1 VPVVEP
7 SSMDAN
13 AGNAGNLIPRSK
25 VFSDARRCNLDPSD
39 DRFDRLRDVAL
50 LDDLGPVLNS
60 KERGFTPTQA
70 KRFIDLLTIGKE
82 LRSKRPRASELAFFL
97 CWSGERD
104 VPPELVCEQIERSVL
119 AFLRWFGRECDRR
132 RTPIDGNLRSEKRWE
147 RIGRSWAR
155 FVTKS
160 MWRKYLDRP
169 VIRDLIGATFAAVF
183 RAIFSAASFESVAGK
198 LRNIAFV
205 VVGRDVPISDL
216 KKVWEGTR
224 EVAELFSPDER
235 TNKLLLAIR
244 EIRRTNPLGVIQLV
258 HDTRNHLDALGEVF
272 PAFAAALAKNEPSD
286 HGWVP
291 VVKALPAQLCAVL
304 AVTAQFPRAIEIRKQ
319 LREGNRQQALAEFY
333 NIKIVRDDIMNR
345 LHIGGQEH
353 GE

>member
-1 VPVVEP
+1 
-7 SSMDAN
+7 MDEQPAI
-13 AGNAGNLIPRSK
+13 ASELTPRSS
-25 VFSDARRCNLDPSD
+25 VFAEARRLGLAPSD
-39 DRFDRLRDVAL
+39 DRFDRLRAVNLVHDAGL
-50 LDDLGPVLNS
+50 IPHT
-60 KERGFTPTQA
+60 KQRGFTRAQA
-70 KRFIDLLTIGKE
+70 DRFIDLLTIGKE

-97 CWSGERD
+97 CWRGERD

-119 AFLRWFGRECDRR
+119 AFVRWFGRECDRR
-132 RTPIDGNLRSEKRWE
+132 RTPKDGNLRSEKRWE

-169 VIRDLIGATFAAVF
+169 VIRDLIAVTFAAVF
-183 RAIFSAASFESVAGK
+183 RAIFSAATFESVAQK

-205 VVGRDVPISDL
+205 IVGRDVPISNL
-216 KKVWEGTR
+216 RKTWEGTR
-224 EVAELFSPDER
+224 EIAELFSPDER

-258 HDTRNHLDALGEVF
+258 HDTRHHLDALGEVF
-272 PAFAAALAKNEPSD
+272 PAFGAALAKNEPSD

-304 AVTAQFPRAIEIRKQ
+304 AVTAQFPHAIEIRKQ
-319 LREGNRQQALAEFY
+319 LREGNRQQTLAEFY
-333 NIKIVRDDIMNR
+333 NIKIVRDDIMKR

-353 GE
+353 AE